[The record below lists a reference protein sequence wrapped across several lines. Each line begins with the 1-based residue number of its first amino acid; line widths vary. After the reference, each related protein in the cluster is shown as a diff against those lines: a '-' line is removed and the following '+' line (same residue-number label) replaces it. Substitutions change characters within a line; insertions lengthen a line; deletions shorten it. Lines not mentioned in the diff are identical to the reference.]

1 MKAEPEL
8 SGVANGAARIEID
21 LPLGATLETLDSPL
35 LLASIGQPGFVD
47 VFQQIS
53 NGLHEQIALL
63 DENWNILAV
72 NDAWT
77 RTAAL
82 YGYFALRP
90 GTNYFEFL
98 REKATEGHASAGIVV
113 AGIRRME
120 ERGEDD
126 FRILY
131 HGSDRWEGHSFQLCV
146 HRMEIAGKTFATVT
160 RYDVTELMQ
169 LRQLR
174 EGYSHNLIEGQAEER
189 RRMAR
194 EIHDSTMQLLAGL
207 GLALGQLKRAGKN
220 GEALDIV
227 AEMEQLLGEAQG
239 EIRAIS
245 YLAHPPMLKNMG
257 LADALRMLVE
267 GYGRRTGLNV
277 SLNIAPDT
285 KVEWQAAEGAM
296 YRIVQEA
303 LSNIHRHAKATNVA
317 VAVHQRRS
325 MFHAIIVDNGIGMP
339 AIISQGVGL
348 ASMRSRLAELGG
360 RLTVRHAMPGTM
372 LIASLPAHS
381 VLRSTGDLAMHG

>member
-1 MKAEPEL
+1 MKVDPEL
-8 SGVANGAARIEID
+8 SGMAKEAAKVGID
-21 LPLGATLETLDSPL
+21 LPLVAPLKVLDSSL
-35 LLASIGQPGFVD
+35 LLASVGQPAFVD
-47 VFQQIS
+47 VFRQII
-53 NGLHEQIALL
+53 NGLPEQIALL
-63 DENWNILAV
+63 DEHWDILAV

-82 YGYFALRP
+82 YGYFALCP

-98 REKATEGHASAGIVV
+98 REKSAEGHASAGVV
-113 AGIRRME
+113 VDGIRTME

-126 FRILY
+126 FRFLY

-146 HRMEIAGKTFATVT
+146 HRMEIAGRTFATIT

-174 EGYSHNLIEGQAEER
+174 EGFSHDLIEGQAEER

-207 GLALGQLKRAGKN
+207 GLALGQLKRARKN
-220 GEALDIV
+220 RDAIEIV

-257 LADALRMLVE
+257 LAEALRMLVE
-267 GYGRRTGLNV
+267 GYGRRAGLRV
-277 SLNIAPDT
+277 SLNMASDI
-285 KVEWQAAEGAM
+285 KVEWEAAEVAM

-303 LSNIHRHAKATNVA
+303 LSNIHRHASATDVA
-317 VAVHQRRS
+317 VAVHRRRS
-325 MFHAIIVDNGIGMP
+325 MFHVIIVDNGIGMP
-339 AIISQGVGL
+339 TEVTQGVGL
-348 ASMRSRLAELGG
+348 ASMRARLAELGG
-360 RLTVRHAMPGTM
+360 RLTMRHAMPGTM
-372 LIASLPAHS
+372 LVASLPAHS
-381 VLRSTGDLAMHG
+381 CLRATGDLAIHG

>member
-1 MKAEPEL
+1 MKAEPGL
-8 SGVANGAARIEID
+8 SGVAQEAARVGTD
-21 LPLGATLETLDSPL
+21 LPLVVTLNALGSHFPQSS
-35 LLASIGQPGFVD
+35 ASQPAFVD
-47 VFQQIS
+47 VFQQII
-53 NGLHEQIALL
+53 NGLPEQIALL
-63 DENWNILAV
+63 DDNWSILAV

-77 RTAAL
+77 KTAAL
-82 YGYFALRP
+82 YGYFALCP

-98 REKATEGHASAGIVV
+98 RERSAEGHASAGVV
-113 AGIRRME
+113 VDGIRAME

-126 FRILY
+126 FRFLY
-131 HGSDRWEGHSFQLCV
+131 QGSDRWEGHSFQLCV
-146 HRMEIAGKTFATVT
+146 HRMEIAGRTFATVT

-174 EGYSHNLIEGQAEER
+174 EGFSHDLIEGQAEER

-207 GLALGQLKRAGKN
+207 GLALGQLKRARKN
-220 GEALDIV
+220 REAIEIV

-245 YLAHPPMLKNMG
+245 YLAHPPLLKNMG
-257 LADALRMLVE
+257 LAEALRMLVE
-267 GYGRRTGLNV
+267 GYGRRTGLRV
-277 SLNIAPDT
+277 SLNMASDIRVDWET
-285 KVEWQAAEGAM
+285 AEVAM

-303 LSNIHRHAKATNVA
+303 LSNSHRHARATDVA
-317 VAVHQRRS
+317 VAVHRRRS
-325 MFHAIIVDNGIGMP
+325 MFHVIIVDNGIGMP
-339 AIISQGVGL
+339 SNATQGVGL

-372 LIASLPAHS
+372 LVASLPAHS
-381 VLRSTGDLAMHG
+381 SLRATGDLAMHG

>member
-8 SGVANGAARIEID
+8 SGLAKEAAVVEID
-21 LPLGATLETLDSPL
+21 LPLASTLKTLESPL
-35 LLASIGQPGFVD
+35 LLATIGQPVFVD
-47 VFQQIS
+47 VFQQII
-53 NGLHEQIALL
+53 NGLPEQIALL
-63 DENWNILAV
+63 DESWHILAV

-77 RTAAL
+77 KTAAL
-82 YGYFALRP
+82 YGYFALCP
-90 GTNYFEFL
+90 GANYFEFL
-98 REKATEGHASAGIVV
+98 SEKAAEGHATAGVV
-113 AGIRRME
+113 VDGIRTME

-126 FRILY
+126 FRFLY
-131 HGSDRWEGHSFQLCV
+131 QGSDRWEGHSFQLCV
-146 HRMEIAGKTFATVT
+146 HRMEIAGRTFATVT
-160 RYDVTELMQ
+160 RYDVSELVQ

-174 EGYSHNLIEGQAEER
+174 EGFSLNLIEGQAEER

-207 GLALGQLKRAGKN
+207 GLALGQLKRARKN
-220 GEALDIV
+220 REAIDIV

-257 LADALRMLVE
+257 LAEALRMLVE
-267 GYGRRTGLNV
+267 GYGRRAGLRV
-277 SLNIAPDT
+277 TLNIAPDI
-285 KVEWQAAEGAM
+285 KVEWEAAEVAM

-303 LSNIHRHAKATNVA
+303 LSNIHRHARATDVA
-317 VAVHQRRS
+317 VAVHRRRS

-339 AIISQGVGL
+339 SEVTQGVGL
-348 ASMRSRLAELGG
+348 ASMRARLAELGG

-372 LIASLPAHS
+372 LVASLPARS
-381 VLRSTGDLAMHG
+381 SLRATGDLAMHG